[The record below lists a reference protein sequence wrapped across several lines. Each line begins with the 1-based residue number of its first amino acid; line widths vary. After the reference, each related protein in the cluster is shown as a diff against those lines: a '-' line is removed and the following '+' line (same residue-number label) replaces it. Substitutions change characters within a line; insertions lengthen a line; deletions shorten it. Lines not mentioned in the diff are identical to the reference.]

1 MLALS
6 LVLGDVTLFGTFACG
21 VQRILFASSYD
32 SEGFGV
38 MCLLRATR
46 FGG

>member
-1 MLALS
+1 MLVLS
-6 LVLGDVTLFGTFACG
+6 LVLDDVTLFGTFACG

-32 SEGFGV
+32 WEGLGV
-38 MCLLRATR
+38 MCLLRATQ